1 MVKQTSH
8 HSNGAMHNKYIL
20 CTNDATVFCK
30 LLALLQQSVKP
41 MVPAVKNKILVA
53 WGLDEYNFSR
63 AHTTGATSQGPVVW
77 RPISA

>member
-53 WGLDEYNFSR
+53 
-63 AHTTGATSQGPVVW
+63 
-77 RPISA
+77 